1 VYIVGIPQYVN
12 TEQIHEALADRTDM
26 YIQWT
31 NNS

>member
-26 YIQWT
+26 YIQ
-31 NNS
+31 